1 MRSVAK
7 LCPLFPSLPLLVFV
21 RLKGLPSGQA
31 FIVWLKTGARLN
43 SCVFALVLLFYKKKM
58 KYH

>member
-1 MRSVAK
+1 
-7 LCPLFPSLPLLVFV
+7 LFPSLPLLVFV